1 MIKLNEVSTTAP
13 KSVVKDDIK
22 KETKEL
28 KLQIMD
34 QVTRLYANKK
44 YSFLIVFQGMDASGK
59 DGVTRRVFSEVSPT
73 MLNAFSFKKPT
84 EEEFA
89 HDFLWRVNKRTPQKG
104 HVHIFNRSHYEDILI
119 QRVHKWIDMKKV
131 ESRMTAIN
139 NFEQLLNHHNETIVL
154 KFYMHISPERQL
166 EKLTERK
173 EVLRKHYKHNDGDWE
188 ERKHWDSYREAYE
201 YAINNSE
208 IPWHIVPADQRW
220 YRDYFVAKTVLKSFS
235 YLDLKYPDLVS
246 END

>member
-1 MIKLNEVSTTAP
+1 MIKLNKRSTKAP
-13 KSVVKDDIK
+13 KGSDKEKIK
-22 KETKEL
+22 AKTAEM
-28 KLQIMD
+28 KLEIMD

-44 YSFLIVFQGMDASGK
+44 YSLLIVFQGMDASGK

-119 QRVHKWIDMKKV
+119 QRVHNWIDGDMV
-131 ESRMTAIN
+131 ESRMRAIN
-139 NFEQLLNHHNETIVL
+139 NFEQLLNHHNSTIIL
-154 KFYMHISPERQL
+154 KFYMHISKDRQL
-166 EKLTERK
+166 EKLQERK
-173 EVLRKHYKHNDGDWE
+173 EVRRKHYKHNDGDWK
-188 ERKHWDSYREAYE
+188 EREHWEQYMKAYE
-201 YAINNSE
+201 YALNNSE
-208 IPWHIVPADQRW
+208 IPWHVVPADQRW

-235 YLDLKYPDLVS
+235 DLKLKYPDLVTAH
-246 END
+246 D